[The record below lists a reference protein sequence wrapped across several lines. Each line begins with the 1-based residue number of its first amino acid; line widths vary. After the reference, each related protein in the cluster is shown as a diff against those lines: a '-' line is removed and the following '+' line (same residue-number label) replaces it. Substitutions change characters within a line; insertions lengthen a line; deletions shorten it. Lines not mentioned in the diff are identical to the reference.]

1 MALHAR
7 SVAIA
12 AGAIGADVERV
23 AQHIHALGDV
33 TLETAR
39 ITLLE
44 LSRSLS
50 SAPPP
55 SE

>member
-1 MALHAR
+1 MGLHAR

-23 AQHIHALGDV
+23 AQCIHGLGDV
-33 TLETAR
+33 SLDAAR
-39 ITLLE
+39 RALDE
-44 LSRSLS
+44 LARSVT